1 MDDRWSE
8 VDHYLGQLLA
18 PTDSI
23 LDAALS
29 ASGAAGLP
37 AIQVSHLQG
46 SLLHL
51 LARSVRAT
59 SILEIGTLGG
69 YSTIWLARALPPE
82 GRLITLEIDPRHA
95 AVARGNLERA
105 GLSASVDVRVGPALA
120 TLGAGPAPG
129 FGPFDFTFIDA
140 DKESSAEYFDHV
152 VRLSR
157 PGALIVVDNIVR
169 EGAIVDGRSRDP
181 RVQGIRRLLE
191 AMARDPRVRTSAV
204 QTVGAKKYDG
214 WAIALVDPRP
224 SVPIDARR

>member
-1 MDDRWSE
+1 MNDRWDE
-8 VDHYLGQLLA
+8 VDRYLGHLLA
-18 PTDSI
+18 PSDPV
-23 LDAALS
+23 LDAALA

-37 AIQVSHLQG
+37 TIQVSHLQG
-46 SLLHL
+46 SLLQL
-51 LARSVRAT
+51 LARSVRST

-69 YSTIWLARALPPE
+69 YSTIWLARALPPG
-82 GRLITLEIDPRHA
+82 GRLITLEVDPRHA

-120 TLGAGPAPG
+120 TLAAGPAPG
-129 FGPFDFTFIDA
+129 FAPFDFTFIDA
-140 DKESSAEYFDHV
+140 DKESSAEYFDHA

-169 EGAIVDGRSRDP
+169 EGAVVDASSRDP

-191 AMARDPRVRTSAV
+191 AMAGDPRVRTSAV
-204 QTVGAKKYDG
+204 QTVGAKRYDG

-224 SVPIDARR
+224 PAPAVSSD